1 MVRELLSRK
10 TGAFPRGPGIL
21 LAIAIG
27 LHVASVV
34 QAVLGRVVDGG
45 ALFVTGQ
52 FLISLALLRL
62 YDGRW
67 VIQDIRVFFALFLF
81 LYGGV
86 LPLVVL
92 FGITQPVPGIGG
104 AAYMYGTAFLGFN
117 LVQWWYKQPFV
128 DVPRKAFDRIVPR
141 PINVIILMLGFLAV
155 VGYAISRGVQLG
167 FRIDRNMN
175 LYLGTQLWV
184 VMIFVVNGLTMF
196 MFAGWSRLSH
206 LEKIAVVTSII
217 LFILF
222 QLTMGNRRDFLAMFI
237 FLIGVVM
244 TKRKSVIRVMTVIFG
259 GIAFAAFMAVGIVRQ
274 IIQDPALLSRYNPL
288 ELILTQN
295 EFVTPVFTLM
305 HYVNNVRPLRWGYT
319 YVSAP
324 LQFIPRAIWTDKPE
338 SLSLQ
343 FMRDAFGTTSLIG
356 FAYTPVT
363 EAFLNFSWVGPFLI
377 FSIFSLL
384 LVKLVKNADVHPGL
398 YFILFALVV
407 DFHRGE
413 FAFIFYSL
421 CFIGGAY
428 AFQLLMSRIR
438 WAPTA
443 AMKAAARAPRPVP
456 VLRS

>member
-222 QLTMGNRRDFLAMFI
+222 QLTMGHRRDFLAMFI
-237 FLIGVVM
+237 FLI
-244 TKRKSVIRVMTVIFG
+244 
-259 GIAFAAFMAVGIVRQ
+259 
-274 IIQDPALLSRYNPL
+274 
-288 ELILTQN
+288 
-295 EFVTPVFTLM
+295 
-305 HYVNNVRPLRWGYT
+305 
-319 YVSAP
+319 
-324 LQFIPRAIWTDKPE
+324 
-338 SLSLQ
+338 
-343 FMRDAFGTTSLIG
+343 
-356 FAYTPVT
+356 
-363 EAFLNFSWVGPFLI
+363 
-377 FSIFSLL
+377 
-384 LVKLVKNADVHPGL
+384 
-398 YFILFALVV
+398 
-407 DFHRGE
+407 
-413 FAFIFYSL
+413 
-421 CFIGGAY
+421 
-428 AFQLLMSRIR
+428 
-438 WAPTA
+438 
-443 AMKAAARAPRPVP
+443 
-456 VLRS
+456 

>member
-1 MVRELLSRK
+1 MVRELLARK
-10 TGAFPRGPGIL
+10 TGPFPRGPGIL
-21 LAIAIG
+21 LAISAG
-27 LHVASVV
+27 LHVASLV
-34 QAVLGRVVDGG
+34 QSFLGRPVDGG

-67 VIQDIRVFFALFLF
+67 VIQDIRLFFALFLF
-81 LYGGV
+81 LYGGM
-86 LPLVVL
+86 LALVVL
-92 FGITQPVPGIGG
+92 FGITQPIPGIAG
-104 AAYMYGTAFLGFN
+104 AAYLYGTAFVGFN
-117 LVQWWYKQPFV
+117 IVQWWYKQPFV
-128 DVPRKAFDRIVPR
+128 DVPRQAFDRLAPR
-141 PINVIILMLGFLAV
+141 PINLVVLMGGFLAV
-155 VGYAISRGVQLG
+155 VGYAMSRGVELG

-184 VMIFVVNGLTMF
+184 VLIFIVNGFTMF
-196 MFAGWSRLSH
+196 MFAAWSRLTR
-206 LEKIAVVTSII
+206 LEKIAVVGSVL
-217 LFILF
+217 LFIMF
-222 QLTMGNRRDFLAMFI
+222 QLTMGNRRDYIAMFI

-244 TKRKSVIRVMTVIFG
+244 TKRRSVIRATSVIFG
-259 GIAFAAFMAVGIVRQ
+259 AIAFAAFMAVGIVRQ
-274 IIQDPALLSRYNPL
+274 ILQDPALLSRYNPL
-288 ELILTQN
+288 ELVLTQN

-319 YVSAP
+319 YASAP

-343 FMRDAFGTTSLIG
+343 FMRDAFGSTSLIG

-377 FSIFSLL
+377 FAIFSFF
-384 LVKLVKNADVHPGL
+384 LVKLVKNAHAHPGL

-413 FAFIFYSL
+413 FAGIFYAV

-428 AFQLLMSRIR
+428 AFQLLVSRLR
-438 WAPTA
+438 WAPTK
-443 AMKAAARAPRPVP
+443 AMKAAARAVRPVP

>member
-1 MVRELLSRK
+1 MARDLLARP
-10 TGAFPRGPGIL
+10 TGKFPTVPGIL
-21 LAIAIG
+21 LAIAIA
-27 LHVASVV
+27 LHVGSLI
-34 QAVLGRVVDGG
+34 QALLGRQVDGG

-62 YDGRW
+62 YNGRW
-67 VIQDIRVFFALFLF
+67 VIQDIRVFFAMFLF
-81 LYGGV
+81 LYGGM
-86 LPLVVL
+86 LPLTMLSGV
-92 FGITQPVPGIGG
+92 TQPIPGIAG

-128 DVPRKAFDRIVPR
+128 DVPLEAFNRTVPR
-141 PINVIILMLGFLAV
+141 PINVAILMLGFLAV
-155 VGYAISRGVQLG
+155 VGYAISRGVQIG
-167 FRIDRNMN
+167 FRIDRNLN

-184 VMIFVVNGLTMF
+184 VLIFIVNGLTMF
-196 MFAGWSRLSH
+196 MIAGWSRLTR
-206 LEKIAVVTSII
+206 LEKILVLGSVI
-217 LFILF
+217 LFVMF

-244 TKRKSVIRVMTVIFG
+244 TKRKAVIRATTVIVGFL
-259 GIAFAAFMAVGIVRQ
+259 AFMAFMAIGVVRQ
-274 IIQDPALLSRYNPL
+274 ILQDPALLGRYNPL

-305 HYVNNVRPLRWGYT
+305 HYVNNLRPLRWGYT

-343 FMRDAFGTTSLIG
+343 FMRDAFGSTNLIG

-363 EAFLNFSWVGPFLI
+363 EAFLNFSWVGPFIVFAI
-377 FSIFSLL
+377 FSIL
-384 LVKLVKNADVHPGL
+384 LVKLVRNADAHPGL

-413 FAFIFYSL
+413 FAGIVYAL

-428 AFQLLMSRIR
+428 LFQLMMSRLR
-438 WAPTA
+438 WAPTP
-443 AMKAAARAPRPVP
+443 AMRAAARNARPAP
-456 VLRS
+456 VLRT